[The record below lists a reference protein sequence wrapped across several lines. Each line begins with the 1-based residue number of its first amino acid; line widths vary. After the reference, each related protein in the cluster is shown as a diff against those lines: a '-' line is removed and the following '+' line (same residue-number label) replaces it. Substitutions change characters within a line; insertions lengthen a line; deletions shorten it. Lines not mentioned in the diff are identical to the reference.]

1 MGMDKFV
8 FVDKLI
14 VWAGSAISR
23 KIFDSFYG
31 GISSPSGT
39 TFGSSCGAFDSF
51 SGIGSTGI
59 TPQQNTSYAGVMN
72 LPQQLPFLNI
82 IGEQQPLTREVMQDY
97 LNNRQKYD
105 CIVSIFHAKVAQ
117 KSYGNEKRLV
127 SQFVEF

>member
-14 VWAGSAISR
+14 VIVGSARENFLLVIY
-23 KIFDSFYG
+23 SFYG

-72 LPQQLPFLNI
+72 LPQQLPFLNV

-117 KSYGNEKRLV
+117 KSYGNEKR
-127 SQFVEF
+127 EDG